1 MNVIQDTFKGRGS
14 QKGFMFSKIKREGN
28 VAIYSKSSGEE
39 GGGDVT
45 YYETVVIN
53 QHNGYKLGGV
63 VFPPGENYP
72 SETQF
77 GIRGW
82 CYRDLQKAENKFQ
95 ELLNKKKEND

>member
-39 GGGDVT
+39 INDVI

-72 SETQF
+72 GDSQF
-77 GIRGW
+77 GLRGW
-82 CYRDLQKAENKFQ
+82 CYRDPLKAESKFQ
-95 ELLNKKKEND
+95 ELINKSIKES